1 VAQNQRLQIR
11 QARAADAAALRSL
24 TEHLGYS
31 ASLEA
36 IAQRSATLLALDE
49 HSLLVASV
57 GERVCGW
64 IHVFAAHRLEAED
77 FAEIGGLVVDE
88 ASQGQGIA
96 TALVEAAESWA
107 RSRGLGFIR
116 VRCNVIR
123 AEAHRFYRRR
133 GYASLKQQTVFQRS
147 LEPGE

>member
-1 VAQNQRLQIR
+1 MDQKPRLRIR
-11 QARAADAAALRSL
+11 QARPADAAFLRSL
-24 TEHLGYS
+24 TERLGYP

-36 IAQRSATLLALDE
+36 ITQRSATLLALDE

-57 GERVCGW
+57 AERICGW

-88 ASQGQGIA
+88 AHEGQGIA

-107 RSRGLGFIR
+107 RSRGLKAIR
-116 VRCNVIR
+116 VRSNVMR
-123 AEAHRFYRRR
+123 TEAHRFYRRR